1 MFRNAREKFR
11 RYIFHLRF
19 ESWNILDLFR
29 VIWGL
34 IAILFVIFVLTLH
47 IAMMLIYGP
56 TERQREEKQNILVTN
71 IKRIVPTDTIDEV
84 VRKKFITRTVYLD
97 GKTIKGMFEFYS
109 IIESEIMSEGFY
121 KYNSHKWVDNGT
133 RVTHLY
139 SNGDYLVEVT
149 YWDGGEWSIIITT
162 ITTAL
167 DYGM

>member
-19 ESWNILDLFR
+19 ENWNILDLFR

-71 IKRIVPTDTIDEV
+71 I
-84 VRKKFITRTVYLD
+84 
-97 GKTIKGMFEFYS
+97 
-109 IIESEIMSEGFY
+109 
-121 KYNSHKWVDNGT
+121 N
-133 RVTHLY
+133 
-139 SNGDYLVEVT
+139 
-149 YWDGGEWSIIITT
+149 
-162 ITTAL
+162 
-167 DYGM
+167 